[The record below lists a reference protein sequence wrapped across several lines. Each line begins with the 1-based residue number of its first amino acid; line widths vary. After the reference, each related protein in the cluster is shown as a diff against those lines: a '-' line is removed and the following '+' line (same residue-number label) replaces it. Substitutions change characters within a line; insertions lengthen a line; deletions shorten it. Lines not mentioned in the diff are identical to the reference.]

1 MDSPPRPLVSRRS
14 GPLQGNLTVPGDK
27 SISHRSVMF
36 GGIAEGVT
44 TVRGLLEGDDV
55 LRTVAALR
63 LLGAVI
69 ERRDDLWR
77 IEGVG
82 LDNLRE
88 PEDIIDMGN
97 SGTSARLLIG
107 LLSAKPFTSFIT
119 GDASLRKRP
128 MGRVIEP
135 LRNNGATFIS
145 RTKGRLPLA
154 VVGAAW
160 PMPLTYKLPVA
171 SAQVKS
177 AILLAGLSAEGVT
190 TVTEPIPTRDHT
202 ERMLRA
208 FGARVDVTPADKEGD
223 VIRIIG
229 GPRLKGRE
237 IVVPADI
244 SSAAF
249 PIVAAL
255 LKSGSQVTLRNV
267 GLNPRRIGLLT
278 TLKEMGADIVF
289 HAMRDMGGEPV
300 ADLIVTGSALKG
312 VEVPADRAP
321 SMIDEFPILAMA
333 AACAE
338 GKTRMCGLG
347 ELRVKESDRLALVA
361 DGLTAC
367 GAAVEIEDDD
377 LIVHGTGKP
386 PKGGATVATAMDH
399 RIAMSFLVLGLTTQE
414 PVRIDDGAFI
424 ATSFP
429 GFVAMMN
436 GLGAEIVA
444 ETIA

>member
-1 MDSPPRPLVSRRS
+1 M
-14 GPLQGNLTVPGDK
+14 
-27 SISHRSVMF
+27 
-36 GGIAEGVT
+36 
-44 TVRGLLEGDDV
+44 
-55 LRTVAALR
+55 
-63 LLGAVI
+63 
-69 ERRDDLWR
+69 
-77 IEGVG
+77 
-82 LDNLRE
+82 
-88 PEDIIDMGN
+88 
-97 SGTSARLLIG
+97 
-107 LLSAKPFTSFIT
+107 
-119 GDASLRKRP
+119 
-128 MGRVIEP
+128 
-135 LRNNGATFIS
+135 
-145 RTKGRLPLA
+145 
-154 VVGAAW
+154 
-160 PMPLTYKLPVA
+160 
-171 SAQVKS
+171 
-177 AILLAGLSAEGVT
+177 
-190 TVTEPIPTRDHT
+190 
-202 ERMLRA
+202 
-208 FGARVDVTPADKEGD
+208 
-223 VIRIIG
+223 G

-289 HAMRDMGGEPV
+289 HAMRDLGGEPV

-338 GKTRMCGLG
+338 GTTRMCGLG

-367 GAAVEIEDDD
+367 GASVEIEGDD
-377 LIVHGTGKP
+377 LLVHGTGKP

-399 RIAMSFLVLGLTTQE
+399 RIAMSFLVLGMTTQE

-436 GLGAEIVA
+436 GLGALIVA
-444 ETIA
+444 ETAA